1 MDMAHLKCDYLL
13 KEAVL
18 LIDYREILRLHS
30 LGTSRRSIAQQ
41 VQSSRDTVA
50 TTITVAKA
58 AGISW
63 PLDDDVTNQ
72 ELQELLFPG
81 RYALAS
87 PYTIPDYEWIHRE
100 LAKTGVTLTLLWGE
114 YCTKVRND
122 GGVPYMYTQFGDKY
136 RKWARIT
143 KATMRIT
150 HKPGD
155 AMQVDWAGDPL
166 YITDPVTGDEEP
178 AYIFVAVLPCSWYT
192 YAEPCTDMKSEN
204 WLLCHVH
211 TFEYYGGVPRL
222 LIPDNTRTATIK
234 NTRYETI
241 LNKSYQELADH
252 YDTAIVPARTYHPD
266 DKAAAEG
273 SVRFVSTWITA
284 ALRDRKFFSIAEARQ
299 AVAEKLEELN
309 ARPFKKRPGSRKS
322 AFDEEE
328 KEFLRPLPKNTYE
341 PSIWLNPKVGTD
353 YLVTDRIN
361 KYSVP
366 FDLIGENVDVRVTK
380 SIIDVYYHGARVA
393 THVRV
398 NTPQREPIVKPEH
411 MPEAHRK
418 FLRYNAEDFE
428 TWATNIGPKTFE
440 VVHHFLTGG
449 KEAEQGYKSCASL
462 TKLEKTYGAKRLE
475 DACDR
480 VLALAS
486 EPTVRNITLLIKT
499 SPRRKD
505 EADSSS
511 HKEGNSHGITRGA
524 AYYSK
529 GGQHN
534 E

>member
-1 MDMAHLKCDYLL
+1 MDMARLKCDYLL

-30 LGTSRRSIAQQ
+30 LGTSRRSISQQ

-204 WLLCHVH
+204 
-211 TFEYYGGVPRL
+211 
-222 LIPDNTRTATIK
+222 
-234 NTRYETI
+234 
-241 LNKSYQELADH
+241 
-252 YDTAIVPARTYHPD
+252 
-266 DKAAAEG
+266 
-273 SVRFVSTWITA
+273 
-284 ALRDRKFFSIAEARQ
+284 
-299 AVAEKLEELN
+299 
-309 ARPFKKRPGSRKS
+309 
-322 AFDEEE
+322 
-328 KEFLRPLPKNTYE
+328 
-341 PSIWLNPKVGTD
+341 
-353 YLVTDRIN
+353 
-361 KYSVP
+361 
-366 FDLIGENVDVRVTK
+366 
-380 SIIDVYYHGARVA
+380 
-393 THVRV
+393 
-398 NTPQREPIVKPEH
+398 
-411 MPEAHRK
+411 
-418 FLRYNAEDFE
+418 
-428 TWATNIGPKTFE
+428 
-440 VVHHFLTGG
+440 
-449 KEAEQGYKSCASL
+449 
-462 TKLEKTYGAKRLE
+462 
-475 DACDR
+475 
-480 VLALAS
+480 
-486 EPTVRNITLLIKT
+486 
-499 SPRRKD
+499 
-505 EADSSS
+505 
-511 HKEGNSHGITRGA
+511 
-524 AYYSK
+524 
-529 GGQHN
+529 
-534 E
+534 

>member
-1 MDMAHLKCDYLL
+1 MSCPCIR
-13 KEAVL
+13 VL
-18 LIDYREILRLHS
+18 R
-30 LGTSRRSIAQQ
+30 
-41 VQSSRDTVA
+41 
-50 TTITVAKA
+50 
-58 AGISW
+58 
-63 PLDDDVTNQ
+63 
-72 ELQELLFPG
+72 
-81 RYALAS
+81 
-87 PYTIPDYEWIHRE
+87 
-100 LAKTGVTLTLLWGE
+100 
-114 YCTKVRND
+114 
-122 GGVPYMYTQFGDKY
+122 
-136 RKWARIT
+136 
-143 KATMRIT
+143 
-150 HKPGD
+150 
-155 AMQVDWAGDPL
+155 
-166 YITDPVTGDEEP
+166 
-178 AYIFVAVLPCSWYT
+178 
-192 YAEPCTDMKSEN
+192 
-204 WLLCHVH
+204 
-211 TFEYYGGVPRL
+211 GVPRL

-341 PSIWLNPKVGTD
+341 PCIWLNPKVGTD

-418 FLRYNAEDFE
+418 FLRYNAEEFE

>member
-1 MDMAHLKCDYLL
+1 M
-13 KEAVL
+13 
-18 LIDYREILRLHS
+18 IDYREILRLHS
-30 LGTSRRSIAQQ
+30 LGDSRRSIAQQ
-41 VQSSRDTVA
+41 VQSSRDTVESV
-50 TTITVAKA
+50 ITVAKA
-58 AGISW
+58 AGIFW

-81 RYALAS
+81 KYALAS

-136 RKWARIT
+136 RRWARIA

-166 YITDPVTGDEEP
+166 YITDPVTGEEEP

-192 YAEPCTDMKSEN
+192 YAEPCSDMKSEN

-222 LIPDNTRTATIK
+222 LIPDNTKTATIK

-252 YDTAIVPARTYHPD
+252 YDTAIVPARPYHPD

-273 SVRFVSTWITA
+273 SVKFVSTWITA

-328 KEFLRPLPKNTYE
+328 KEFLRPLPQSTYE
-341 PSIWLNPKVGTD
+341 PSIWLNPKVGPD

-366 FDLIGENVDVRVTK
+366 YDLIGENVDVRITK
-380 SIIDVYYHGARVA
+380 TIIEVYYHGTRVA
-393 THVRV
+393 THVRLGIQ
-398 NTPQREPIVKPEH
+398 QRDPVIKPEH

-418 FLRYNAEDFE
+418 FLRYNAEEFE
-428 TWATNIGPKTFE
+428 NWANSIGPRTFE
-440 VVHHFLTGG
+440 VVHHFLTEG
-449 KEAEQGYKSCASL
+449 KEAEQGYKSCVSL
-462 TKLEKTYGAKRLE
+462 TKLEKTYGTMRLE

-499 SPRRKD
+499 SGTRKD
-505 EADSSS
+505 EPKPAADPITADT
-511 HKEGNSHGITRGA
+511 HSHGITRGA